1 MLMKEAY
8 HILQSDLSA
17 LYDSREAANIADWVM
32 EDVTKWTKSQR
43 IIHHNQP
50 LSDEQVDVLLHFK
63 NELQQGRPI
72 QYILGYS
79 WFRGLQLKV
88 NEHVLIPRPETEEL
102 IEAIKIYHVQ
112 HKHVGEIYLKA
123 MDIGTGSGCIAI
135 ALQHEFADW
144 EVWAV
149 DTSATALL
157 IAAEN
162 AKQLNLEIH
171 FKQADILTDL
181 KIDHL
186 PVFDLI
192 VSNPPY
198 IPIENKE
205 EITKQVLNHEPHL
218 ALFISNNDP
227 LQFYK
232 AIVKFSE
239 FHLRRG
245 GTLWFETHMDY
256 ANDVAIFLRENDYEN
271 VFVLKD
277 FQGKD
282 RIVTAKKTGDSL

>member
-32 EDVTKWTKSQR
+32 EDITKWTKSQR

-72 QYILGYS
+72 QYVLGYS

-102 IEAIKIYHVQ
+102 VEAIKEYHIQ
-112 HKHVGEIYLKA
+112 NKHVGDIKLKA

-149 DTSATALL
+149 DTSATALS

-162 AKQLNLEIH
+162 AKQLNQEIH

-186 PVFDLI
+186 PVFDVI

-205 EITKQVLNHEPHL
+205 EMTKQVLNHEPHL

-232 AIVKFSE
+232 AIIKFSE

-256 ANDVAIFLRENDYEN
+256 ANDVATFLRENDYEN

-282 RIVTAKKTGDSL
+282 RIVTAKKTSDSL

>member
-102 IEAIKIYHVQ
+102 IEAIKKYHVQ
-112 HKHVGEIYLKA
+112 HKHVGEINLKA

-205 EITKQVLNHEPHL
+205 EMTKQVLNHEPHL

-282 RIVTAKKTGDSL
+282 RIVTAKKTGESL

>member
-8 HILQSDLSA
+8 HVLQSDLSS
-17 LYDSREAANIADWVM
+17 LYDNREAANIADWVM
-32 EDVTKWTKSQR
+32 EEVTKWTKSQR

-50 LSDEQVDVLLHFK
+50 LTDEQVNLLLQFK

-72 QYILGYS
+72 QYVLGYS

-88 NEHVLIPRPETEEL
+88 NEQVLIPRPETEEL
-102 IEAIKIYHVQ
+102 VEAIKNYYTQ
-112 HKHVGEIYLKA
+112 NKHVGDNKLKA

-135 ALQHEFADW
+135 ALQHEIPDW
-144 EVWAV
+144 EVWAI
-149 DTSATALL
+149 DTSDSALSIAT
-157 IAAEN
+157 EN
-162 AKQLNLEIH
+162 AKQLNQEIQ
-171 FKQADILTDL
+171 FKQADILTEL

-186 PVFDLI
+186 PFFDVI

-205 EITKQVLNHEPHL
+205 EMTKQVLDHEPHL
-218 ALFISNNDP
+218 ALFISNKDP

-256 ANDVAIFLRENDYEN
+256 ANDVATLLKENDYEN
-271 VFVLKD
+271 VLVLKD

>member
-88 NEHVLIPRPETEEL
+88 ND
-102 IEAIKIYHVQ
+102 HVQ
-112 HKHVGEIYLKA
+112 HKHVGEINLKA

>member
-102 IEAIKIYHVQ
+102 IEAIKKYHVQ
-112 HKHVGEIYLKA
+112 HKHVGDINLKA

>member
-102 IEAIKIYHVQ
+102 IEAIKKYHVQ
-112 HKHVGEIYLKA
+112 HKHVGEINLKA

-205 EITKQVLNHEPHL
+205 EMTKQVLNHEPHL

>member
-8 HILQSDLSA
+8 YILQSDLSA
-17 LYDSREAANIADWVM
+17 LYDNREAANIADWVM
-32 EDVTKWTKSQR
+32 EEVTKLTKSQR

-50 LSDEQVDVLLHFK
+50 LTDEQVEVLHHFK

-72 QYILGYS
+72 QYVLGYS

-102 IEAIKIYHVQ
+102 VEAIKKYYIEN
-112 HKHVGEIYLKA
+112 KHVGDIKLKA
-123 MDIGTGSGCIAI
+123 IDIGTGSGCIAI

-144 EVWAV
+144 EVWAL
-149 DTSATALL
+149 DTSASALS

-162 AKQLNLEIH
+162 AKQLNQEIH

-186 PVFDLI
+186 PVFDVI

-205 EITKQVLNHEPHL
+205 EMTNQVLNHEPHL
-218 ALFISNNDP
+218 ALFISNKDP

-245 GTLWFETHMDY
+245 GTLWFETHTDY
-256 ANDVAIFLRENDYEN
+256 ANNVATLLRENDYEN
-271 VFVLKD
+271 VLVLKD

-282 RIVTAKKTGDSL
+282 RIVTAKRTGDSL

>member
-102 IEAIKIYHVQ
+102 IEAIKKYHVQ
-112 HKHVGEIYLKA
+112 HKHVGEINLKA

>member
-43 IIHHNQP
+43 IIHHNQQ

-102 IEAIKIYHVQ
+102 IEAIKKYHVQ
-112 HKHVGEIYLKA
+112 HKHVGEINLKA

>member
-8 HILQSDLSA
+8 HVLQSDLSS
-17 LYDSREAANIADWVM
+17 LYDNREAANIADWVM
-32 EDVTKWTKSQR
+32 EEVTKWTKSQR

-50 LSDEQVDVLLHFK
+50 LTDEQVNLLLQFK

-72 QYILGYS
+72 QYVLGYS

-88 NEHVLIPRPETEEL
+88 NEQVLIPRPETEEL
-102 IEAIKIYHVQ
+102 VEAIKNYYTQ
-112 HKHVGEIYLKA
+112 NKHVGDNKLKA

-135 ALQHEFADW
+135 ALQHEIPDW
-144 EVWAV
+144 EVWAI
-149 DTSATALL
+149 DTSDSALSIAT
-157 IAAEN
+157 EN
-162 AKQLNLEIH
+162 AKQLNQEIQ
-171 FKQADILTDL
+171 FKQADILTEL

-186 PVFDLI
+186 PFFDVI

-205 EITKQVLNHEPHL
+205 EMTKQVLDHEPHL
-218 ALFISNNDP
+218 ALFISNKDP

-282 RIVTAKKTGDSL
+282 RIVTAKKTGESL

>member
-8 HILQSDLSA
+8 HVLQSDLSS
-17 LYDSREAANIADWVM
+17 LYDNREAANIADWVM
-32 EDVTKWTKSQR
+32 EEVTKWTKSQR

-102 IEAIKIYHVQ
+102 IEAIKKYHVQ
-112 HKHVGEIYLKA
+112 HKHVGEINLKA

-157 IAAEN
+157 IAEEN

-205 EITKQVLNHEPHL
+205 EMTKQVLNHEPHL

>member
-1 MLMKEAY
+1 MKEAY

-102 IEAIKIYHVQ
+102 IEAIKKYHVQ
-112 HKHVGEIYLKA
+112 HKHVGEINLKA

-205 EITKQVLNHEPHL
+205 EMTKQVLNHEPHL

>member
-102 IEAIKIYHVQ
+102 IEAIKKYHVQ
-112 HKHVGEIYLKA
+112 HKHVGEINLKA

-205 EITKQVLNHEPHL
+205 EMTKQVLNHEPHL

-239 FHLRRG
+239 FRLRRG

>member
-8 HILQSDLSA
+8 HVLQSDLSS
-17 LYDSREAANIADWVM
+17 LYDNREAANIADWVM
-32 EDVTKWTKSQR
+32 EEVTKWTKSQR

-50 LSDEQVDVLLHFK
+50 LTDEQVDLLLQFK
-63 NELQQGRPI
+63 NELQEGRPI
-72 QYILGYS
+72 QYVLGYS

-88 NEHVLIPRPETEEL
+88 NEQVLIPRPETEEL
-102 IEAIKIYHVQ
+102 VEAIKNYYTQ
-112 HKHVGEIYLKA
+112 NKHVGDNKLKA

-135 ALQHEFADW
+135 ALQHEIPDW
-144 EVWAV
+144 EVWAI
-149 DTSATALL
+149 DTSDSALSIAT
-157 IAAEN
+157 EN
-162 AKQLNLEIH
+162 AKQLNQEIQ
-171 FKQADILTDL
+171 FKQADILTEL

-186 PVFDLI
+186 PFFDVI

-205 EITKQVLNHEPHL
+205 EMTKQVLDHEPHL
-218 ALFISNNDP
+218 ALFISNKDP

>member
-1 MLMKEAY
+1 
-8 HILQSDLSA
+8 
-17 LYDSREAANIADWVM
+17 
-32 EDVTKWTKSQR
+32 
-43 IIHHNQP
+43 
-50 LSDEQVDVLLHFK
+50 
-63 NELQQGRPI
+63 
-72 QYILGYS
+72 
-79 WFRGLQLKV
+79 
-88 NEHVLIPRPETEEL
+88 VLIPRPETEEL
-102 IEAIKIYHVQ
+102 VEAIKEYHIQ
-112 HKHVGEIYLKA
+112 NKHVGDIKLKA

-135 ALQHEFADW
+135 ALQHEFAVW

-149 DTSATALL
+149 DTSATALS

-205 EITKQVLNHEPHL
+205 EMTKQVLNHEPHL

-232 AIVKFSE
+232 AIIKFSE

-256 ANDVAIFLRENDYEN
+256 ANDVATFLRENDYEN